1 MAERTAPSFATTTVN
16 GYTVRTTTTSSTLA
30 GSTDSLVSENIVP
43 SADSFEN
50 KKIVMGMD
58 IKVAFADVTAVLT
71 LQVSHNGSDWVDV
84 STLSSDTTPNV
95 TGVKTFFV
103 DVSSIYAPYFRLHFN
118 GSSTTVLTTQS
129 VGTSGTMQFFF
140 AYK

>member
-43 SADSFEN
+43 STDSFEN

-58 IKVAFADVTAVLT
+58 VKVAFADVPAVLT

>member
-58 IKVAFADVTAVLT
+58 VKEAFADVPAVLT

>member
-58 IKVAFADVTAVLT
+58 VKVAFADVAAVLT

-118 GSSTTVLTTQS
+118 GSSAPVLTTQS

>member
-58 IKVAFADVTAVLT
+58 VKVAFADVPAVLT

>member
-58 IKVAFADVTAVLT
+58 VKVAFADVAAVLT

>member
-58 IKVAFADVTAVLT
+58 VKVAFADVPAVLT
-71 LQVSHNGSDWVDV
+71 LQVSHNGSDSVDV

>member
-58 IKVAFADVTAVLT
+58 VKVAFADVAAVLT

-118 GSSTTVLTTQS
+118 GSSTAVLTTQS

>member
-1 MAERTAPSFATTTVN
+1 
-16 GYTVRTTTTSSTLA
+16 
-30 GSTDSLVSENIVP
+30 
-43 SADSFEN
+43 
-50 KKIVMGMD
+50 MD
-58 IKVAFADVTAVLT
+58 VKVAFADVAAVLT

-118 GSSTTVLTTQS
+118 GSSTAVLTTQS